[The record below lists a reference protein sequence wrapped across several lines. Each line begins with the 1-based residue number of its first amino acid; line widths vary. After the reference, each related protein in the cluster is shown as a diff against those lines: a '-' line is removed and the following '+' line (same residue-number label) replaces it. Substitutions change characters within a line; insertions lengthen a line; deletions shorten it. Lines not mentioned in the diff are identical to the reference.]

1 MFESLL
7 TLDTLSSI
15 ATPQQSGPR
24 GGGPAEGEMRMSLYG
39 MSGGV
44 QSGDSEIEI
53 PGCTSVLSTRM
64 SAAYASGEMTQ
75 DMLDFW
81 STSR

>member
-1 MFESLL
+1 MHLISATPSLP
-7 TLDTLSSI
+7 SI
-15 ATPQQSGPR
+15 ANPELSGPR